1 MARDYYAEATA
12 IAEDAARVGLG
23 DLGDQ
28 LRRAIDE
35 GFTSTEI
42 LMRVRSIL
50 VDSRTRLADYPELQ
64 YRSQALIRGIAQALR

>member
-1 MARDYYAEATA
+1 MARDYYAEAAA
-12 IAEDAARVGLG
+12 IAEDAGRVGLG

-28 LRRAIDE
+28 LRQAIDE

-50 VDSRTRLADYPELQ
+50 VDSRTSLAEYPELQ
-64 YRSQALIRGIAQALR
+64 SRSQALIGGIAEALR